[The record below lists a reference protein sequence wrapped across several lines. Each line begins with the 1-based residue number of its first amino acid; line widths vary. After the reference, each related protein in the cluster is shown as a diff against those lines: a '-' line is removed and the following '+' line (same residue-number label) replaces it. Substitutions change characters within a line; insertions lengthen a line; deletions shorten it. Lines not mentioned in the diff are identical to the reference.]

1 MSKSELTK
9 MILKMTGSPLVNL
22 TEIAKLVRTNR
33 AGAADLMRGC
43 HYEKRGRGKY
53 FFASDVAERMLARME
68 VY

>member
-1 MSKSELTK
+1 MKKSEFTK
-9 MILKMTGSPLVNL
+9 QIIGITGSPLVNL
-22 TEIAKLVRTNR
+22 TEIAKLARTNR

-53 FFASDVAERMLARME
+53 FFASDVAERMMARME